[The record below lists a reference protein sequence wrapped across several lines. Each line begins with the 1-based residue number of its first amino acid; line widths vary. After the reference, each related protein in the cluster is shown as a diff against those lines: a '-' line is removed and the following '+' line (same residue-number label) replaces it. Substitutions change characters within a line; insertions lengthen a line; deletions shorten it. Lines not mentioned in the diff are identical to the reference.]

1 MPSNFLIISPDG
13 DCLQGLPK
21 NALAEKNKLDWLA
34 PIQPEFFQP
43 FSDDFR
49 RSGERLN
56 QWLRFLFVLGGF
68 VAFLGGVSF
77 AHILALLSLA
87 VPF

>member
-1 MPSNFLIISPDG
+1 MRWQKKTSWTGSRQSSRNLFNLSAMI
-13 DCLQGLPK
+13 
-21 NALAEKNKLDWLA
+21 
-34 PIQPEFFQP
+34 
-43 FSDDFR
+43 SDD
-49 RSGERLN
+49 SEKRLN